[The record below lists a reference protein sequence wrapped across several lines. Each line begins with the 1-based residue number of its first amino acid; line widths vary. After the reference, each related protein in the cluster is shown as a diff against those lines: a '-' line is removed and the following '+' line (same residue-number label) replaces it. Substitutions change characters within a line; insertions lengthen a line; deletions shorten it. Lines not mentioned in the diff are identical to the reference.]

1 MLDSKYKKGDFV
13 RFRWLG
19 GLEEREVIDEPQFDR
34 GEYTYN
40 VGMSTRVRESD
51 IVEALIGLS
60 QE

>member
-1 MLDSKYKKGDFV
+1 MSV
-13 RFRWLG
+13 SG
-19 GLEEREVIDEPQFDR
+19 GSEEREVIDEPQFDR